1 MTNGEPRP
9 QPVARSTADVQA
21 LIAAERGGQP
31 FLTGRGEDGSQV
43 IFVLA
48 REKWR
53 LSVGRKPDSDIALG
67 WDVEVSRAHALL
79 ELIGDQWTLVDD
91 GLSSNGSYVNGQRV
105 VGRQRLRQ
113 GDRLCFGT
121 TQLLFRDPGPPESEA
136 TRRDVRSTAIPL
148 TPMQRKVLI
157 ALCRPLNDAS
167 SALPATNK
175 QIADEVFSRSTPSRR
190 SCACCSSASGSASW
204 RRTRSACASRSPR
217 SRRAPSR
224 RATSDHASSRPHAS
238 QKRSPSRGSS
248 PQSGHGPPASPSPAV
263 V

>member
-1 MTNGEPRP
+1 MSG
-9 QPVARSTADVQA
+9 QPLARTTADVQA

-31 FLTGRGEDGSQV
+31 FLTGRGEDGGQV
-43 IFVLA
+43 IFLLP
-48 REKWR
+48 RDTWR
-53 LSVGRKPDSDIALG
+53 LSVGRKPESDIAIG

-136 TRRDVRSTAIPL
+136 TRRDARSTAMPL
-148 TPMQRKVLI
+148 SPMQHKVLV
-157 ALCRPLNDAS
+157 ALCRPLNDAT

-175 QIADEVFSRSTPSRR
+175 QIADEVFLSVDAVKAQLRVLFERFGLTELP
-190 SCACCSSASGSASW
+190 
-204 RRTRSACASRSPR
+204 
-217 SRRAPSR
+217 
-224 RATSDHASSRPHAS
+224 
-238 QKRSPSRGSS
+238 QNEKRVRLA
-248 PQSGHGPPASPSPAV
+248 QAAFAAAV
-263 V
+263 VTPHDF